1 MAKTLATSLLP
12 AFILIL
18 PTGAQAA
25 DALLCGRVN
34 GAERTSA
41 HVVVYT
47 SASEPSGDDK
57 IEIDACVP
65 IPTVDSGSECAV
77 AFRGKVADLLS
88 LQWVGPNELVIGTAA
103 LRSSKQQQ
111 RVEIHRSQ
119 VGVEAHSTIENARS
133 HQADA
138 QRFIGQRTDF
148 PPWSCK
154 AMPPPVYVP
163 GISQPGRN

>member
-1 MAKTLATSLLP
+1 MRMAKTLATSLLP

-77 AFRGKVADLLS
+77 AFRGKVADQLAMGRPERAGNRDRSPTIL
-88 LQWVGPNELVIGTAA
+88 ETA
-103 LRSSKQQQ
+103 
-111 RVEIHRSQ
+111 
-119 VGVEAHSTIENARS
+119 TAR
-133 HQADA
+133 
-138 QRFIGQRTDF
+138 
-148 PPWSCK
+148 
-154 AMPPPVYVP
+154 
-163 GISQPGRN
+163 